1 MNKLGFIF
9 VLLAFFL
16 AGFFIS
22 KKNGQKI
29 NGDIEIDEILRATNS
44 ASFKITVASYIFD
57 DLEFFINDKSVKKIR
72 VEPSDFI
79 TELSGLKLGKNEV
92 YILAKDSKT
101 GSKMKSEEEYI
112 TYETTK
118 PKLIISSPKDKETVY
133 GDTVEIK
140 GKTDPDSFVL
150 INDQPVDYYKDG
162 NFGTELK
169 LDYGENKIK
178 IFSQDLAGNHIRKTL
193 TIIYMYTT
201 LL

>member
-1 MNKLGFIF
+1 MPTHYMNKLGFIF
-9 VLLAFFL
+9 VLLGFFL

-29 NGDIEIDEILRATNS
+29 NGE
-44 ASFKITVASYIFD
+44 SYY
-57 DLEFFINDKSVKKIR
+57 
-72 VEPSDFI
+72 FI

-193 TIIYMYTT
+193 TII
-201 LL
+201 